1 MLIEHSHD
9 YNELQASQIQNTRN
23 QKNEEKHIL
32 KKKKNDFVI
41 SRAQINDTRI
51 RIEMK

>member
-9 YNELQASQIQNTRN
+9 YNELQASQIQYTGN

-32 KKKKNDFVI
+32 KKKK
-41 SRAQINDTRI
+41 TTL
-51 RIEMK
+51 